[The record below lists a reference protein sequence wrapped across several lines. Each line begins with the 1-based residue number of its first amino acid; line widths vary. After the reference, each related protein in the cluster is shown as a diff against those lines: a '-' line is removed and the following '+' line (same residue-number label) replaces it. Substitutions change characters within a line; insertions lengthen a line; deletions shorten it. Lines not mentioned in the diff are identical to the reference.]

1 MDKGI
6 VRWAIEN
13 RRVTLFFIAAIVILG
28 IYNYNIIPRQENP
41 EITPPIAMITTLYP
55 GASPEEVEDLVTS
68 KIEDELV
75 GIEGFDNCRSY
86 SNNSMSTVILWIQQ
100 DADVDKAWEKLRQKM
115 EDITPQ
121 LPEGCE
127 KPRVNTDMA
136 DTSGFIL
143 SLSGESFS
151 YEQLEEFA
159 NDLKKEL
166 SGIKGLARVEIVGKQ
181 AKEVKVEIETAKLN
195 LLGLSLEDIVGF
207 LQAQNTEIPSGDIND
222 GNYRINVSTPGKY
235 LSPEEIGDTVLGVS
249 QTDGSMLMLR
259 DLAVIRIE
267 SGDSSSIMK
276 HNGENAILLAGY
288 FQQHK
293 NIVLTGKEIDKRL
306 EQIRPLFHAD
316 LLIEK
321 VHYQPDDIADSV
333 TNLMINLL
341 EGIIIVILVVYLG
354 MGLQNALVISAAIP
368 LSILITLCIM
378 SITGLKLHQISIAGL
393 IISLGMLVDNAIV
406 ISDAIQVRL
415 DSGEEKLEA
424 CVAGTK
430 DVAIPVLTATLTTV
444 AAYTPLLILP
454 GVAGEYVR
462 SIPQNVMMS
471 LAASYLVALFF
482 TPVMAYLFFKK
493 DKKVPGSQKVW
504 ALLRNISH
512 NALGRRKAAVI
523 TAAGIFALTIVLA
536 SFLNLVFFPK
546 ADKNVFYFNINAE
559 QSTNLANTERVVT
572 QVEEILNKQKEVI
585 SYTSAI
591 GEGLPKF
598 FMTVPHTVK
607 SRDYGQVMVRV
618 DLKKGRRFKNNTQ
631 FVEYLQKIFDENI
644 SGGIVTGKELEQ
656 AEPIEAPVIVRLA
669 GSNFEELQQEAERI
683 KGYLGEIKGTLN
695 IEDDAGD
702 KLYEYRVDVDSN
714 LASNLGL
721 TRYGIQKEINIA
733 LRGKKTSVLRTKE
746 NDYDILVRGDIHSVN
761 QLENLGIKTIAA
773 NKKILLK
780 QVADIKLYSQLPTI
794 KRYNRERSVNVMS
807 DVMAGYSAVD
817 IQNQLAKRLSENPGV
832 NGVKIVFDG
841 EKEKIFDYFGSL
853 GTAAVFAGFAIF
865 IIMLLQ
871 FNSLSQPLVVL
882 LTIPL
887 SVIGSVVG
895 LLIFRQPLS
904 FTALLGMVS
913 LMGVVVNNAIILIDY
928 INWERKQG
936 KSIYQSCVVAVEKRI
951 RPIFLTTATTVLGLT
966 PLVFSGTLFMPMAV
980 SLMGG
985 LISSTFLTLV
995 IIPVVYSLIEQ
1006 RIAYSR

>member
-6 VRWAIEN
+6 VRWTIEN

-143 SLSGESFS
+143 SLSGESFT

-159 NDLKKEL
+159 NELKKEL

-195 LLGLSLEDIVGF
+195 ILGLSLEDIAGF

-249 QTDGSMLMLR
+249 QTDGSVVMLR
-259 DLAVIRIE
+259 DLAVIMIE
-267 SGDSSSIMK
+267 SGDSNSIMK
-276 HNGENAILLAGY
+276 HNGKNAILLAGY
-288 FQQHK
+288 FQQNK
-293 NIVLTGKEIDKRL
+293 NIVFTGKEIDKRL
-306 EQIRPLFHAD
+306 ENIRSLFPAD
-316 LLIEK
+316 LLIDK

-333 TNLMINLL
+333 NNLMINLL

-415 DSGEEKLEA
+415 DNGEERLEA
-424 CVAGTK
+424 CVTGTK

-462 SIPQNVMMS
+462 SIPQNVMIS

-482 TPVMAYLFFKK
+482 TPVMAFLFFKR
-493 DKKVPGSQKVW
+493 DKKVRGSQKVW
-504 ALLRNISH
+504 DLFRNISH
-512 NALGRRKAAVI
+512 YAMERRKAAVI

-559 QSTNLANTERVVT
+559 QSTNMANTERVVT
-572 QVEEILNKQKEVI
+572 QVEEILNRQKEVI

-598 FMTVPHTVK
+598 FMTVPHTVQ

-618 DLKKGRRFKNNTQ
+618 DLKEGRRFKHNTQ

-669 GSNFEELQQEAERI
+669 GSNFEELQQEAQRI
-683 KGYLGEIKGTLN
+683 KGYLGDIKGTLN

-746 NDYDILVRGDIHSVN
+746 NDYDIIVRSDIRSVN
-761 QLENLGIKTIAA
+761 ELGNLGIKTIAA

-780 QVADIKLYSQLPTI
+780 QVADIKLHSQLPTI
-794 KRYNRERSVNVMS
+794 KRYNRERSVNIMS
-807 DVMAGYSAVD
+807 DVMVGYSAVD

-853 GTAAVFAGFAIF
+853 GAAAVFAGFAIF

-887 SVIGSVVG
+887 AVIGSVIG

-936 KSIYQSCVVAVEKRI
+936 KSIYQSCVIAVEKRI

-966 PLVFSGTLFMPMAV
+966 PLVFSGTLFVPMAV

-1006 RIAYSR
+1006 RIANSR